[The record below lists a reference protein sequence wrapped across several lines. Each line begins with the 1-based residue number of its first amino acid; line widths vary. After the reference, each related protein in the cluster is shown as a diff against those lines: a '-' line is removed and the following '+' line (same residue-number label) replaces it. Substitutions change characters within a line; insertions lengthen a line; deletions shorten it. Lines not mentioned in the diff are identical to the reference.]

1 MTKQTNHKISVCI
14 SCRHNGSDCQPGR
27 ELIKRLREAIDLA
40 GSAVT
45 DDFEISGVACMA
57 GCDRPCTVAYHGSKK
72 ATYLFGDIDPNESIE
87 DLIAFARQYADLD
100 DGWCSSTLRPLGLSG
115 KTLARVP
122 AFIFATV
129 LDEGPLH

>member
-1 MTKQTNHKISVCI
+1 MRKLCVEDILDLTAYEKQRKDFRPKII
-14 SCRHNGSDCQPGR
+14 
-27 ELIKRLREAIDLA
+27 
-40 GSAVT
+40 AVKNQRR
-45 DDFEISGVACMA
+45 IHVGQ
-57 GCDRPCTVAYHGSKK
+57 K
-72 ATYLFGDIDPNESIE
+72 ATYLFGDIAPNESIE